1 MATGVHTE
9 FYVQQTG
16 SNLNAGSTTSD
27 TAVFTS
33 TGGDSDGT
41 SVFTPNDGSTP
52 ASTISAGMFGAV
64 YVTAGATVATFIG
77 RITAVAA
84 GVNGAVTFSTTAKS
98 GTFPAASAGAHTI
111 TMKVG
116 GAWKG
121 PNGSDVFPFGTIAAA
136 TMNASNN
143 TPRVNFKAGTDYAIT
158 ANMLSNLQGPITF
171 EGYTT
176 TPGDG
181 GRAWF
186 DGGAT
191 GTSFV
196 LLNNTQNYNRFINL
210 GFKNNGNSGTARDC
224 FTNTGNSV
232 LLYGLIVHDV
242 YRTGIQTA
250 GNTSAKYCEVY
261 NCNQSNTV
269 NQGGMS
275 FASAGSSLE
284 RCVSHS
290 NRNGTNGNGFILDT
304 SLNFIM
310 CLSVNNQGHGVI
322 SNGDTNQNFY
332 FSDFCFNGG
341 EGFRFNGGS
350 QVMQSSFTGCNF
362 IGNGGYGILYRTIG
376 HQGMLL
382 NCGFG
387 SGTMANGSGNISA
400 SEPWAI
406 TEIGTVTYTAN
417 TTPYRDY
424 VNGDF
429 SITSSQ
435 SKGQGPGAFNMTKS
449 GYGGT
454 VGYSDIGAAASQ
466 PASGGGGGY
475 GFSG

>member
-1 MATGVHTE
+1 MAVAFTE
-9 FYVQQTG
+9 TYVQTTG
-16 SNLNAGSTTSD
+16 SNLNAGSTTSN
-27 TAVFTS
+27 TAAFTYAGGSWVAATGVFTVAS
-33 TGGDSDGT
+33 GNPLIDGVAVGDW
-41 SVFTPNDGSTP
+41 
-52 ASTISAGMFGAV
+52 ASI
-64 YVTAGATVATFIG
+64 YVTAGATVATFIA
-77 RITAVAA
+77 RITARDATT
-84 GVNGAVTFSTTAKS
+84 VTVSLTAKS
-98 GTFPAASAGAHTI
+98 GTAPVDGTGTL

-121 PNGSDVFPFGTIAAA
+121 PNGSEVFPFGFIQSTH
-136 TMNASNN
+136 MNASNN
-143 TPRVNFKAGTDYAIT
+143 TPRVNFKAGTDYSIT
-158 ANMLSNLQGPITF
+158 ATMTSTQQGPITF

-186 DGGAT
+186 DGGTT

-196 LLNNTQNYNRFINL
+196 LLNNTQNYNRFVNL
-210 GFKNNGNSGTARDC
+210 GFKNNGNSGTARDGL
-224 FTNTGNSV
+224 TNTGNSV
-232 LLYGLIVHDV
+232 LFYGLIAHDI

-250 GNTSAKYCEVY
+250 GNTAAKYCEVY

-350 QVMQSSFTGCNF
+350 QVMQSSFTNCNF
-362 IGNGGYGILYRTIG
+362 IGNGGYGILFRSIG
-376 HQGMLL
+376 HQGTLN

-387 SGTMANGSGNISA
+387 SGTMANGSGNISS
-400 SEPWAI
+400 SEPWAVV
-406 TEIGTVTYTAN
+406 EYGTITYTAN
-417 TTPYRDY
+417 TNPYSDY
-424 VNGDF
+424 LNGNF
-429 SITSSQ
+429 SLTSSQ
-435 SKGQGPGAFNMTKS
+435 SLAKGVSNFLMTKV

-454 VGYSDIGAAASQ
+454 VAYTDVGAGAGQS
-466 PASGGGGGY
+466 SGGSGGY
-475 GFSG
+475 AFSS